1 MTSILQK
8 SWPYISIALLVALI
22 VSLFTYPGISG
33 WLSVI
38 MLVSSLGMA
47 FFFITQKHLQP
58 YKQGQITRI
67 KFTCNILLDLI
78 GLLLTIGA
86 ASYLGGM
93 AGAWASNYGL
103 WTGLAVGM
111 MVGFAG
117 ALGMR
122 SLLALSLSKGG
133 GKW

>member
-8 SWPYISIALLVALI
+8 SWPFISIALLVALV
-22 VSLFTYPGISG
+22 VSLFFYPGASS
-33 WLSVI
+33 WLGII
-38 MLVSSLGMA
+38 MLISSLGMA
-47 FFFITQKHLQP
+47 IFFITQKHLP
-58 YKQGQITRI
+58 SYKQGKLTRI
-67 KFTCNILLDLI
+67 KFTRNILLDLL

-86 ASYLGGM
+86 ASYLGGR
-93 AGAWASNYGL
+93 AGTWASNYGL

-122 SLLALSLSKGG
+122 SLW
-133 GKW
+133 GKVVKVVQA